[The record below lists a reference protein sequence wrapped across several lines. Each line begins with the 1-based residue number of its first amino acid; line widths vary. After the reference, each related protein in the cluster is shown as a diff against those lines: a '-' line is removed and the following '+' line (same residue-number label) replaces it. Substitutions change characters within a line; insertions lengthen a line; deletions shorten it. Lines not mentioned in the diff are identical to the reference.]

1 MLYLQNKTESQ
12 PLAIP
17 RPGEVPTGNLV
28 FTAKSTINLD
38 MVINVSVLNLEVS
51 DLYLFLAVSVP
62 AGAPNGEYQFTLSA
76 GDDVVTTGLLVLCQE
91 GEGHTIVDGDEFSR
105 TETENSA
112 TYEQYNPG
120 E

>member
-17 RPGEVPTGNLV
+17 RPGEVPTGNMV

-91 GEGHTIVDGDEFSR
+91 GEVEGDEFPG
-105 TETENSA
+105 TETETSA